1 MYSARKTVRVQFD
14 TPYVK
19 GLPVTMQTAEKAEDG
34 ALKTSVVRTTY
45 EDPYTREMKALYD
58 WYVHGTPVKTTIEDA
73 EKDLKIFGMMMGS
86 NLVR

>member
-19 GLPVTMQTAEKAEDG
+19 GLPVTMHTAEKAEGG